1 MKRKM
6 KKLVLKVPCPAGC
19 IKGCTYCD
27 NKGFI
32 YRKIQV
38 LDYREEK

>member
-1 MKRKM
+1 MKRKL
-6 KKLVLKVPCPAGC
+6 KKLVLKVVCPTGC
-19 IKGCTYCD
+19 TKGYTYCD
-27 NKGFI
+27 NRGFI